1 MTTQTYD
8 LLLAVIQNLGLW
20 VFLTILVILMYRLLL
35 QWMAKAADP
44 TRNTDWL
51 LARTQVGTTLLFS
64 LGFFSILFFLMVYH
78 KEMSTIEVT
87 ILTGLLSSL
96 ATIVALQQNF
106 LFARTRPNAIPAPP
120 PIGSPPS
127 APTLSL
133 TVKPGDPNASPPSSS
148 SATATS
154 GSAVARAVV

>member
-1 MTTQTYD
+1 MNTQTFD
-8 LLLAVIQNLGLW
+8 LLMAVVQNFGLW
-20 VFLTILVILMYRLLL
+20 VFLIILTVLMYRLLL
-35 QWMAKAADP
+35 AWMAKAADP

-64 LGFFSILFFLMVYH
+64 LGFFSILFFLMIYH

-120 PIGSPPS
+120 PLAAPA

-133 TVKPGDPNASPPSSS
+133 TMKPGDPNASPPSAS
-148 SATATS
+148 
-154 GSAVARAVV
+154 SAVATAGSAIARAAV